1 MSADRSQFR
10 RRRNM
15 VLRVADEMVL
25 DIAQFL
31 KGQVAVDH
39 IAKCSLLC
47 PITGKSLAVT
57 ADELSAVAAVP
68 AHRWLDHSEVQA
80 LGAEE
85 KVRLVDLAR
94 RGILMADPPFDG
106 WEALADG
113 EQALE
118 QAHWLDLAAVF
129 HAHSRW
135 DGVVGLD
142 VMPEGNQDTAYA
154 QVERMLGPRA
164 DPPPHF
170 FERADAGKR
179 IEWHAP
185 ALSGP
190 FFDILLSR
198 RTTRAYRTDEPLAS
212 AALERML
219 YAVFGTHGIKQLA
232 PGFTVLKRTSPSGGA
247 LHSIEAYVL
256 AINVSDVPPGLYHYE
271 TRSHALAELELLD
284 TTSARELALQF
295 TAGQAYFAEAHAL
308 VVHVARFER
317 SFWKYSHHRKA
328 YKSVLMDSGHLSQ
341 TFYLTAEHLGLG
353 VFYTAAINDADI
365 ARRLHLAPERE
376 AAVAVNG
383 VGLAATGHDERH
395 FMPDRYTPVSLY

>member
-1 MSADRSQFR
+1 MSADRRQFR
-10 RRRNM
+10 RRRSM

-25 DIAQFL
+25 GIAQFL
-31 KGQVAVDH
+31 KGQIAVDH
-39 IAKCSLLC
+39 VGKFSVLC
-47 PITGKSLAVT
+47 PITCKTLVVT

-68 AHRWLDHSEVQA
+68 AHRWLDHSEFEA
-80 LGAEE
+80 LDAEARM
-85 KVRLVDLAR
+85 RLVDLAR
-94 RGILMADPPFDG
+94 RGILLADPPFDG
-106 WEALADG
+106 WETLSEG

-129 HAHSRW
+129 HAHSGW

-142 VMPEGNQDTAYA
+142 VMPGGDKDSAHA

-170 FERADAGKR
+170 HERADARKR
-179 IEWHAP
+179 IEWEAP
-185 ALSGP
+185 ALSDP

-198 RTTRAYRTDEPLAS
+198 RTTRAYRTDERLAS
-212 AALERML
+212 AALEKML
-219 YAVFGTHGIKQLA
+219 YAVFGTQGTKQLA

-256 AINVSDVPPGLYHYE
+256 TINVADVPPGLYHYE
-271 TRSHALAELELLD
+271 TGSHSLAELELLD
-284 TTSARELALQF
+284 IDSARELALQF

-317 SFWKYSHHRKA
+317 SFWKYSRHRKA

-341 TFYLTAEHLGLG
+341 TFYLTATHLGLG
-353 VFYTAAINDADI
+353 AFYTAAINDVDI
-365 ARRLHLAPERE
+365 SRRLRLAPQKE
-376 AAVAVNG
+376 AAVAING
-383 VGLAATGHDERH
+383 VGLAATGRDELH
-395 FMPDRYTPVSLY
+395 FMPDRYTPGSNH